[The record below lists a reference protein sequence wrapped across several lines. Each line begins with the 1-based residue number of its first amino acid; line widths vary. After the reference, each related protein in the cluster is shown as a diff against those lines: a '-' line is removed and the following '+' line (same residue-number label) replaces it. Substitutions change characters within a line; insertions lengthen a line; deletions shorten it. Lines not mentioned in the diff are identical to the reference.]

1 MDKNSKKPKVL
12 LYAGFKDNTIFYSAV
27 SPPLGLYR
35 LKHYLEKRDIHCDLH
50 DLSLHENDFKDT
62 KDKISKG
69 YYDIVGI
76 SVDSEKMG
84 RYFTLLKE
92 IRTMSEKIGKK
103 VMIVCGGQGGAHAYK
118 SFIQKGKADA
128 VLLGFAEKNF
138 PMVEGVLKSVALLV
152 NLQKK

>member
-1 MDKNSKKPKVL
+1 MINNKKIRVL

-35 LKHYLEKRDIHCDLH
+35 LKHYLEKRDVHCDVH

-69 YYDIVGI
+69 YYDVVGI

-84 RYFTLLKE
+84 RYFSLLKE
-92 IRTMSEKIGKK
+92 IREHRRCLFRPMS
-103 VMIVCGGQGGAHAYK
+103 QHRYR
-118 SFIQKGKADA
+118 SR
-128 VLLGFAEKNF
+128 
-138 PMVEGVLKSVALLV
+138 SSR
-152 NLQKK
+152 